1 MEIFHEICTSS
12 AATQNQEK
20 CNKSGNWN
28 CFVCLYSVLFITL
41 SKNFVHF
48 LLNQCSIPLQFLST
62 ATSCR
67 VALTRQLP
75 AFYPQF
81 KVSVRDGLDT
91 PIFLPV
97 TAYADALT
105 CPGLKS
111 SNAAEPF
118 KGRKIRSYP

>member
-12 AATQNQEK
+12 AATQIRRNVINLET
-20 CNKSGNWN
+20 GI
-28 CFVCLYSVLFITL
+28 VLFVYIPSFPSLL

-48 LLNQCSIPLQFLST
+48 LLNQCSMPLQFLST
-62 ATSCR
+62 AAKR

-75 AFYPQF
+75 AFYLQF